1 MNEIITRALG
11 GGRLAWK
18 LYGHEFQ
25 SCNGG
30 DGFFRDYLPTNDKPG
45 PWLPEIEDISECER
59 GYHVTLEPHIW
70 IGSVVFLVETKVP
83 ITKNLK
89 QVVSTYRMLRRVYSD
104 ECVDPRLFV
113 QVRYPYLNEADLRG
127 ANLIEANLNMAN
139 LVGADLGRANL
150 TRANLRGANLT
161 GADLGRANLGRA
173 NLVGANLGRANLGR
187 ADLGEANL
195 TGADLTRADLYGA
208 NRYSNDPEIPGWEV
222 VNGRLRKKEEPPW

>member
-18 LYGHEFQ
+18 LYDHEFQ

-113 QVRYPYLNEADLRG
+113 RVRYPYLNEADLRG
-127 ANLIEANLNMAN
+127 ANLGRANLGRADLYGANLGRANLGEANLVGADLVGANLGRANLNMAN
-139 LVGADLGRANL
+139 LVGANLGEANL
-150 TRANLRGANLT
+150 TRADLNMANLR
-161 GADLGRANLGRA
+161 
-173 NLVGANLGRANLGR
+173 GANLGRANL
-187 ADLGEANL
+187 D
-195 TGADLTRADLYGA
+195 GA

-222 VNGRLRKKEEPPW
+222 VNGRLRKKEETP